1 MNLLLLQLWNLT
13 AGMMG
18 NKILNSQFGQGIKA
32 LLGDSI
38 EAGQWVG
45 GTVVVIMF
53 IVASFK
59 KGQESEEQGRK
70 RYTNWQIALGVIF
83 VLILMAKEVFNLV
96 GTYFGISLAS

>member
-38 EAGQWVG
+38 EAGQWIG
-45 GTVVVIMF
+45 GAVVVILLHHSKRDRNRMNRGGSV
-53 IVASFK
+53 IRI
-59 KGQESEEQGRK
+59 GRLHWEL
-70 RYTNWQIALGVIF
+70 YL
-83 VLILMAKEVFNLV
+83 
-96 GTYFGISLAS
+96 Y